1 VVPSAANITFY
12 AQIVRE
18 ASVRRRLL
26 RIATE
31 ISADAYNDKNNSRVI
46 IEEAERRIFEI
57 ADNQQTGSYVSAGS
71 IVNET
76 VDSIEKAFHNQGDYR
91 GVPSGFM
98 DLDALLSGFQKSEF
112 VIIGARP
119 SVGKTALA
127 LCMAAHI
134 SGISKGRREKPVG
147 FFSLEMSRMA
157 IMQRLVSSEGR
168 INSIAIRTGNLKAQ
182 DFSSLTA
189 AAGRI
194 YEAPLFLS
202 DTPNM
207 KILDLRSQ
215 ARRMRSKENVEIVF
229 VDYLGLIQSERPEL
243 PRWEQISEISRSMKA
258 LARELDIPVV
268 ALAQVGRQTDKK
280 DTPDLA
286 DLRDSGSIEQDAD
299 VVMFLY
305 RDKEKKGSQDGG
317 GANSIEEI
325 HLKVAKNRNGPTGGV
340 RLVFLRN
347 YARFESSTGKSL
359 E

>member
-1 VVPSAANITFY
+1 
-12 AQIVRE
+12 
-18 ASVRRRLL
+18 
-26 RIATE
+26 
-31 ISADAYNDKNNSRVI
+31 
-46 IEEAERRIFEI
+46 
-57 ADNQQTGSYVSAGS
+57 
-71 IVNET
+71 
-76 VDSIEKAFHNQGDYR
+76 
-91 GVPSGFM
+91 
-98 DLDALLSGFQKSEF
+98 
-112 VIIGARP
+112 
-119 SVGKTALA
+119 
-127 LCMAAHI
+127 MAAHI
-134 SGISKGRREKPVG
+134 SGISKGRKEKPVG

-168 INSIAIRTGNLKAQ
+168 INSIAIRTGNLKSQ
-182 DFSSLTA
+182 DFGSLTA

-215 ARRMRSKENVEIVF
+215 ARRMRSKENVEIIF

-280 DTPDLA
+280 DTPDLV

-305 RDKEKKGSQDGG
+305 RDKEKKGYQDGG
-317 GANSIEEI
+317 GTGNIEEI